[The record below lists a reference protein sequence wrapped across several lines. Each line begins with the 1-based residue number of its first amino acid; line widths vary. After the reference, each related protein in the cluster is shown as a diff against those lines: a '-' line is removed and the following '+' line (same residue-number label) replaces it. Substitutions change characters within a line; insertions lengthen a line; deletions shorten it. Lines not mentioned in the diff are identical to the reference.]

1 MAPAVGFEPTPL
13 RETVVHAAVTPRR
26 NAAKNHTPRLGR
38 FSYKV
43 LRVSGS
49 TRITRGGIAL
59 LVVALMVALGAANAS
74 AATVIHFQSENGSAL
89 TVQLQHHEVHALT
102 FHPTPAPGHVHVSL
116 NDGRHFTV
124 VYPAAAEEAKFVA
137 LARADGTPVAV
148 AVAKPK
154 AAAKPAHHTLRYVA
168 AGILVLVIVVVAAV
182 LLVDRRRKLN
192 EEGGGTPPPTQSQPS
207 Q

>member
-1 MAPAVGFEPTPL
+1 MKM
-13 RETVVHAAVTPRR
+13 R
-26 NAAKNHTPRLGR
+26 NARGAI
-38 FSYKV
+38 V
-43 LRVSGS
+43 LLAA
-49 TRITRGGIAL
+49 AL
-59 LVVALMVALGAANAS
+59 TLAWAAAAS
-74 AATVIHFQSENGSAL
+74 AATVIHFQSESDVRADGAAAPSRSPRADLPPDARTGARARVAERREAL
-89 TVQLQHHEVHALT
+89 HRRL
-102 FHPTPAPGHVHVSL
+102 
-116 NDGRHFTV
+116 
-124 VYPAAAEEAKFVA
+124 PAAAEEAKFVA

>member
-1 MAPAVGFEPTPL
+1 MAQVSGLPD
-13 RETVVHAAVTPRR
+13 
-26 NAAKNHTPRLGR
+26 RL
-38 FSYKV
+38 SPV
-43 LRVSGS
+43 NGS
-49 TRITRGGIAL
+49 TRNTRGAIVL
-59 LVVALMVALGAANAS
+59 LVVALMLAMTATAS
-74 AATVIHFQSENGSAL
+74 AATVIHFQPESTSAL
-89 TVQLQHHEVHALT
+89 TVQLHHHEVHALT
-102 FHPTPAPGHVHVSL
+102 FHPTPAPGHVHVSMS
-116 NDGRHFTV
+116 DGRHFTV
-124 VYPAAAEEAKFVA
+124 VYPASEEAKFVA